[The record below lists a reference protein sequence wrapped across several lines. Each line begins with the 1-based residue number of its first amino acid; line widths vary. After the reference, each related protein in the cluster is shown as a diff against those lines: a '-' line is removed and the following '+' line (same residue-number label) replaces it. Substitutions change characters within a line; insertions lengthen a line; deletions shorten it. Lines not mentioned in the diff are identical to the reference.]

1 MLCMACQHACKD
13 SQHCSINNVHTGHNS
28 CQHLHKCA
36 SACCAIVQVVWDKID
51 WIVNAFGLMP
61 WYARRDDNTMVCT
74 S

>member
-1 MLCMACQHACKD
+1 MASQNNARIGNFITDAPSYQHSD
-13 SQHCSINNVHTGHNS
+13 TVIVHDV
-28 CQHLHKCA
+28 LVA
-36 SACCAIVQVVWDKID
+36 QVVWDKVD